1 MVWVRQYQGMSGK
14 QHSLCAGGPGGREHN
29 AQNAPNKQYA
39 NQLSQRH
46 GGDGRHSNVCSAH
59 HIGVVPFIKKEP
71 AVLVLL
77 GFAMIAVFMVLIMT
91 KKLTPVLALIIVPT
105 VFGLFAG
112 AGLGIGD
119 MVMDSMKSMTSTAAL
134 LMFAIIYFGLMIDV
148 GLFDPLVRFILRK
161 LGNDPAKVVLGT
173 ALLAAAVSL
182 DGDGSTTFIL
192 TTAAMLP
199 IYLRLKMSPVVL
211 TCVAGL
217 ANGTMNIVPWGG
229 PTARAATA
237 LKIDVNDVF
246 VPMIPSLIAG
256 LAVVLAFAWLLGL
269 QERNRL
275 RATQPEI
282 WGTPSTAEPF
292 TTDAFDGGSSAGGS
306 RTGGSGSAPVPAAG
320 GPGGL
325 SLEGSSVAVL
335 ERTETLVDDSD
346 TAMADTALD
355 PNRKTLRPKLQ
366 WFNLGLTVAVMGM
379 LIADLVPLP
388 YVFMVGSAIALL
400 VNFPKVKDQGAQLV
414 AHAPSIVAVVSMV
427 MAAAVLTGVLTGTGM
442 VEAMSAWLV
451 QIIPSDM
458 GPLMAVITG
467 VLSIPMTFFMS
478 NDAFYFGVLPVLAET
493 AGHYGISAADMARA
507 SITGQPFHMQSPLVP
522 AILLLVSLAKV
533 DLGDHHKKVLWR
545 SAVVSLV
552 MLGVGMLTGAI
563 GIG

>member
-1 MVWVRQYQGMSGK
+1 M
-14 QHSLCAGGPGGREHN
+14 
-29 AQNAPNKQYA
+29 
-39 NQLSQRH
+39 
-46 GGDGRHSNVCSAH
+46 
-59 HIGVVPFIKKEP
+59 KKEP

-119 MVMDSMKSMTSTAAL
+119 MVLDSMKSMTSTAAL

-173 ALLAAAVSL
+173 AVLAAAVSL

-199 IYLRLKMSPVVL
+199 VYLRLKMSPVVL

-217 ANGTMNIVPWGG
+217 ANGTMNILPWGG
-229 PTARAATA
+229 PTARAASA
-237 LKIDVNDVF
+237 LNLSVSDVF

-256 LAVVLAFAWLLGL
+256 LVVVFVFAWLLGL

-275 RATQPEI
+275 RATAPEI
-282 WGTPSTAEPF
+282 WDSADT
-292 TTDAFDGGSSAGGS
+292 FDGGTSPAGSGTGRFGSGRTGSGPAGGAAAAGSPSAG
-306 RTGGSGSAPVPAAG
+306 
-320 GPGGL
+320 
-325 SLEGSSVAVL
+325 GSSVAVL
-335 ERTETLVDDSD
+335 ERPEGLVDEHDS
-346 TAMADTALD
+346 AMADTALD
-355 PNRKTLRPKLQ
+355 PNRATLRPKLQ
-366 WFNLGLTVAVMGM
+366 WFNLGLTVAIMALLV
-379 LIADLVPLP
+379 ADLVPLP
-388 YVFMVGSAIALL
+388 FVFMVGSAIALL

-427 MAAAVLTGVLTGTGM
+427 MAAAVLTGVLNGTGM
-442 VEAMSAWLV
+442 VKAMSEWLV
-451 QIIPSDM
+451 AIIPADM
-458 GPLMAVITG
+458 GPFMAVITG

-478 NDAFYFGVLPVLAET
+478 NDAFYFGVLPVLSET
-493 AGHYGISAADMARA
+493 AAHYGISAADMARA
-507 SITGQPFHMQSPLVP
+507 SITGQPFHLQSPLVP

-545 SAVVSLV
+545 TAVVSLV
-552 MLGVGMLTGAI
+552 MLAVGVLTGAI

>member
-1 MVWVRQYQGMSGK
+1 M
-14 QHSLCAGGPGGREHN
+14 
-29 AQNAPNKQYA
+29 
-39 NQLSQRH
+39 
-46 GGDGRHSNVCSAH
+46 
-59 HIGVVPFIKKEP
+59 
-71 AVLVLL
+71 LVLL

-119 MVMDSMKSMTSTAAL
+119 MVLESMKSMTSTAAL

-148 GLFDPLVRFILRK
+148 GLFDPLVKFILRK

-173 ALLAAAVSL
+173 AILAAAVSL

-199 IYLRLKMSPVVL
+199 VYLRLKMSPVVL

-217 ANGTMNIVPWGG
+217 ANGTMNILPWGG

-237 LKIDVNDVF
+237 LHLDVNDVF

-256 LAVVLAFAWLLGL
+256 LVVVFAFAWLLGL

-275 RATQPEI
+275 RATSPEI
-282 WGTPSTAEPF
+282 WGTPDTAEPF
-292 TTDAFDGGSSAGGS
+292 TAEKFDGGPSEGGTAASSAGTGRSGS
-306 RTGGSGSAPVPAAG
+306 RNPGTGSPAVG
-320 GPGGL
+320 GYSP
-325 SLEGSSVAVL
+325 EGSSVAVL
-335 ERTETLVDDSD
+335 ERTETLVEEQDGGL
-346 TAMADTALD
+346 ADTALD
-355 PNRKTLRPKLQ
+355 PNRSTLRPKLF
-366 WFNLGLTVAVMGM
+366 WFNLGLTVAVMVM
-379 LIADLVPLP
+379 LVADLVPLP
-388 YVFMVGSAIALL
+388 FVFMVGSAIALV
-400 VNFPKVKDQGAQLV
+400 VNFPNVKEQGAQLV
-414 AHAPSIVAVVSMV
+414 AHSSSIVAVVSMV

-451 QIIPSDM
+451 QIIPTEM
-458 GPLMAVITG
+458 GPFLAVITG

-478 NDAFYFGVLPVLAET
+478 NDAFYFGVLPVLSET
-493 AGHYGISAADMARA
+493 AAHYGISAAEMARA
-507 SITGQPFHMQSPLVP
+507 SITGQPFHLQSPLVP

-545 SAVVSLV
+545 TAVVSLV
-552 MLGVGMLTGAI
+552 MLAVGMLTGAI

>member
-1 MVWVRQYQGMSGK
+1 M
-14 QHSLCAGGPGGREHN
+14 
-29 AQNAPNKQYA
+29 
-39 NQLSQRH
+39 
-46 GGDGRHSNVCSAH
+46 
-59 HIGVVPFIKKEP
+59 
-71 AVLVLL
+71 LVLL

-119 MVMDSMKSMTSTAAL
+119 MVLDSMKSMTSTAAL

-229 PTARAATA
+229 PTARAASA

-246 VPMIPSLIAG
+246 VPMIPSLIGG
-256 LAVVLAFAWLLGL
+256 LAVVLVFAWVLGL

-292 TTDAFDGGSSAGGS
+292 TAEGFDGGSTAGASG
-306 RTGGSGSAPVPAAG
+306 TGRGRRGSGSVPATG
-320 GPGGL
+320 GPAVGG
-325 SLEGSSVAVL
+325 SAPSTGVAVL
-335 ERTETLVDDSD
+335 ERTETLLDSTADDRDS
-346 TAMADTALD
+346 AMAGTALD

-400 VNFPKVKDQGAQLV
+400 VNFPHVKDQGAQLV
-414 AHAPSIVAVVSMV
+414 AHAQSIVAVVSMV

-478 NDAFYFGVLPVLAET
+478 NDAFYFGVLPVLSET
-493 AGHYGISAADMARA
+493 AAHYGISAAEMARA

-552 MLGVGMLTGAI
+552 MLGIGMLTGAI

>member
-1 MVWVRQYQGMSGK
+1 
-14 QHSLCAGGPGGREHN
+14 
-29 AQNAPNKQYA
+29 
-39 NQLSQRH
+39 
-46 GGDGRHSNVCSAH
+46 
-59 HIGVVPFIKKEP
+59 
-71 AVLVLL
+71 VLVLL

-119 MVMDSMKSMTSTAAL
+119 MVLDSMKSMTSTAAL

-173 ALLAAAVSL
+173 AILAAAVSL

-217 ANGTMNIVPWGG
+217 ANGTMNILPWGG

-237 LKIDVNDVF
+237 LKLDVNEVF

-256 LAVVLAFAWLLGL
+256 LVVVLVFSWLLGL

-275 RATQPEI
+275 RAVAPEI
-282 WGTPSTAEPF
+282 WGTPSSAEPF
-292 TTDAFDGGSSAGGS
+292 SAEAFDGGKFDGGTTAAGMA
-306 RTGGSGSAPVPAAG
+306 GGSGSGRGRKGSGPAPA
-320 GPGGL
+320 GL
-325 SLEGSSVAVL
+325 SPVGSSVAVL
-335 ERTETLVDDSD
+335 ERPETLVDDGDS
-346 TAMADTALD
+346 AMADTALD

-366 WFNLGLTVAVMGM
+366 WFNLGLTVAVMVM
-379 LIADLVPLP
+379 LVADLVPLP
-388 YVFMVGSAIALL
+388 FVFMVGSAIALL
-400 VNFPKVKDQGAQLV
+400 VNFPRVKDQGAQLI

-427 MAAAVLTGVLTGTGM
+427 MAAAVLTGVLKGTGM

-451 QIIPSDM
+451 QIIPTSM
-458 GPLMAVITG
+458 GPFMAVITG

-478 NDAFYFGVLPVLAET
+478 NDAFYFGVLPVLSET
-493 AGHYGISAADMARA
+493 AAHYGVSAAEMARA
-507 SITGQPFHMQSPLVP
+507 SITGQPFHLQSPLVP

-545 SAVVSLV
+545 TAVISLV

>member
-1 MVWVRQYQGMSGK
+1 
-14 QHSLCAGGPGGREHN
+14 
-29 AQNAPNKQYA
+29 
-39 NQLSQRH
+39 
-46 GGDGRHSNVCSAH
+46 
-59 HIGVVPFIKKEP
+59 
-71 AVLVLL
+71 VLVLL

-229 PTARAATA
+229 PTARAASA
-237 LKIDVNDVF
+237 LKIDVNEVF

-256 LAVVLAFAWLLGL
+256 LAVVLVFAWVLGL

-275 RATQPEI
+275 RATQPEL
-282 WGTPSTAEPF
+282 WGTPETAE
-292 TTDAFDGGSSAGGS
+292 AFDGGAPAGGG
-306 RTGGSGSAPVPAAG
+306 RTGRGSAPVPATG
-320 GPGGL
+320 GPAVGG
-325 SLEGSSVAVL
+325 SPEGSSVAVL
-335 ERTETLVDDSD
+335 ERTELLVDDSD

-366 WFNLGLTVAVMGM
+366 WFNLALTVAVMGM

-400 VNFPKVKDQGAQLV
+400 VNFPHVKDQGAQLV

-451 QIIPSDM
+451 QIIPSSM

-478 NDAFYFGVLPVLAET
+478 NDAFYFGVLPVLSET
-493 AGHYGISAADMARA
+493 AAHYGISAAEMARA

-545 SAVVSLV
+545 SAVVALV
-552 MLGVGMLTGAI
+552 MLGVGILTGAI
-563 GIG
+563 GIH

>member
-1 MVWVRQYQGMSGK
+1 M
-14 QHSLCAGGPGGREHN
+14 
-29 AQNAPNKQYA
+29 
-39 NQLSQRH
+39 
-46 GGDGRHSNVCSAH
+46 
-59 HIGVVPFIKKEP
+59 
-71 AVLVLL
+71 LVLL

-105 VFGLFAG
+105 IFGLFAG
-112 AGLGIGD
+112 AGLGIGP

-173 ALLAAAVSL
+173 AILAAAVSL

-199 IYLRLKMSPVVL
+199 VYLRLKMSPVVL

-217 ANGTMNIVPWGG
+217 ANGTMNILPWGG

-237 LKIDVNDVF
+237 LKLDVNDVF
-246 VPMIPSLIAG
+246 VPMVPSLIAG
-256 LAVVLAFAWLLGL
+256 LIVVLAFSWLLGL

-275 RATQPEI
+275 HSVAPEI
-282 WGTPSTAEPF
+282 WGDG
-292 TTDAFDGGSSAGGS
+292 DAGMSDGGAGRFGFGRRGAGPKASGPAGGTS
-306 RTGGSGSAPVPAAG
+306 AVGSPSTGGSA
-320 GPGGL
+320 
-325 SLEGSSVAVL
+325 VAVL
-335 ERTETLVDDSD
+335 ERTEELVDDRDS
-346 TAMADTALD
+346 AMADTALD
-355 PNRKTLRPKLQ
+355 PNRKTLRPKLF
-366 WFNLGLTVAVMGM
+366 WFNLGLTVAVMGT
-379 LIADLVPLP
+379 LVANVVPLP
-388 YVFMVGSAIALL
+388 FVFMVGSAVALL
-400 VNFPKVKDQGAQLV
+400 VNFPKVKDQGAQLI

-427 MAAAVLTGVLTGTGM
+427 MAAAVLTGVLNGTGM
-442 VEAMSAWLV
+442 VKAMSTWLV
-451 QIIPSDM
+451 QVIPADM

-467 VLSIPMTFFMS
+467 LLSIPMTFFMS
-478 NDAFYFGVLPVLAET
+478 NDAFYFGVLPVLSET
-493 AGHYGISAADMARA
+493 AAHYGVGAADMARA
-507 SITGQPFHMQSPLVP
+507 SITGQPFHLQSPLVP

-545 SAVVSLV
+545 TAVISLV
-552 MLGVGMLTGAI
+552 MLGVGVLTGAI

>member
-1 MVWVRQYQGMSGK
+1 
-14 QHSLCAGGPGGREHN
+14 
-29 AQNAPNKQYA
+29 
-39 NQLSQRH
+39 
-46 GGDGRHSNVCSAH
+46 
-59 HIGVVPFIKKEP
+59 
-71 AVLVLL
+71 VLVLL

-229 PTARAATA
+229 PTARAASA
-237 LKIDVNDVF
+237 LKIDVNEVF

-256 LAVVLAFAWLLGL
+256 LAVVLVFAWVLGL

-275 RATQPEI
+275 RATQPEL
-282 WGTPSTAEPF
+282 WGTPETAE
-292 TTDAFDGGSSAGGS
+292 AFDGGAPAGGG
-306 RTGGSGSAPVPAAG
+306 RTGRGGSGGSGRGFAPVPATG
-320 GPGGL
+320 GPAVGG
-325 SLEGSSVAVL
+325 SPEGSSVAVL
-335 ERTETLVDDSD
+335 ERTELLVDDSD

-366 WFNLGLTVAVMGM
+366 WFNLALTVAVMGM

-400 VNFPKVKDQGAQLV
+400 VNFPHVKDQGAQLV

-451 QIIPSDM
+451 QIIPSSM

-478 NDAFYFGVLPVLAET
+478 NDAFYFGVLPVLSET
-493 AGHYGISAADMARA
+493 AAHYGISAAEMARA

-545 SAVVSLV
+545 SAVVALV
-552 MLGVGMLTGAI
+552 MLGVGILTGAI
-563 GIG
+563 GIH

>member
-1 MVWVRQYQGMSGK
+1 M
-14 QHSLCAGGPGGREHN
+14 
-29 AQNAPNKQYA
+29 
-39 NQLSQRH
+39 
-46 GGDGRHSNVCSAH
+46 
-59 HIGVVPFIKKEP
+59 
-71 AVLVLL
+71 LVLL

-173 ALLAAAVSL
+173 AILAAAVSL

-217 ANGTMNIVPWGG
+217 ANGTMNILPWGG
-229 PTARAATA
+229 PTARAASA

-256 LAVVLAFAWLLGL
+256 LVVVFVFSWLLGL

-275 RATQPEI
+275 RATAPGI
-282 WGTPSTAEPF
+282 WGDLSDPAE
-292 TTDAFDGGSSAGGS
+292 AFDGGTPAVGGSSLSGGSRSGHSGSKGDAPAGGS
-306 RTGGSGSAPVPAAG
+306 PAVEGSA
-320 GPGGL
+320 
-325 SLEGSSVAVL
+325 VAVL
-335 ERTETLVDDSD
+335 DHPELVDDKDS
-346 TAMADTALD
+346 AMADTALD

-366 WFNLGLTVAVMGM
+366 WFNLGLTAAVMGI

-400 VNFPKVKDQGAQLV
+400 VNFPRVKDQATQLI

-451 QIIPSDM
+451 NIIPSQM
-458 GPLMAVITG
+458 GPFMAVITG

-493 AGHYGISAADMARA
+493 ASHYGISAADMARA
-507 SITGQPFHMQSPLVP
+507 SITGQPFHLQSPLVP

-545 SAVVSLV
+545 TAVISLV
-552 MLGVGMLTGAI
+552 MLGVGVLTGAI

>member
-1 MVWVRQYQGMSGK
+1 M
-14 QHSLCAGGPGGREHN
+14 
-29 AQNAPNKQYA
+29 
-39 NQLSQRH
+39 
-46 GGDGRHSNVCSAH
+46 
-59 HIGVVPFIKKEP
+59 
-71 AVLVLL
+71 LVLL

-119 MVMDSMKSMTSTAAL
+119 MVLDSMKSMTSTAAL

-148 GLFDPLVRFILRK
+148 GLFDPLVKFILRK

-173 ALLAAAVSL
+173 AILAAAVSL

-199 IYLRLKMSPVVL
+199 VYLRLKMSPVVL

-217 ANGTMNIVPWGG
+217 ANGTMNILPWGG

-237 LKIDVNDVF
+237 LKLDVNDVF

-256 LAVVLAFAWLLGL
+256 LVVVFGFAWLLGL

-275 RATQPEI
+275 RAIAPEI
-282 WGTPSTAEPF
+282 WGTPDTAEPF
-292 TTDAFDGGSSAGGS
+292 TAEKFTGGTSDGGTAAASAGTGRSGS
-306 RTGGSGSAPVPAAG
+306 RTPGTGSPAVGGYSP
-320 GPGGL
+320 
-325 SLEGSSVAVL
+325 EGSSVAVL
-335 ERTETLVDDSD
+335 ERTERLVEEQDGGL
-346 TAMADTALD
+346 ADTALD
-355 PNRKTLRPKLQ
+355 PNRSTLRPKLS
-366 WFNLGLTVAVMGM
+366 WFNLVLTVAVMVM
-379 LIADLVPLP
+379 LVADLVPLP
-388 YVFMVGSAIALL
+388 FVFMVGSAIALM
-400 VNFPKVKDQGAQLV
+400 VNFPRVKEQGAQLI

-427 MAAAVLTGVLTGTGM
+427 MAAAVLTGVLKGTGM

-458 GPLMAVITG
+458 GPFMAVITG

-478 NDAFYFGVLPVLAET
+478 NDAFYFGVLPVLSET
-493 AGHYGISAADMARA
+493 AAHYGISAAEMARA
-507 SITGQPFHMQSPLVP
+507 SITGQPFHLQSPLVP

-545 SAVVSLV
+545 TAVVSLV

>member
-1 MVWVRQYQGMSGK
+1 
-14 QHSLCAGGPGGREHN
+14 
-29 AQNAPNKQYA
+29 
-39 NQLSQRH
+39 
-46 GGDGRHSNVCSAH
+46 
-59 HIGVVPFIKKEP
+59 
-71 AVLVLL
+71 VLVLL

-105 VFGLFAG
+105 IFGLFAG
-112 AGLGIGD
+112 AGLGIGP

-161 LGNDPAKVVLGT
+161 LGNDPAKVVVGT
-173 ALLAAAVSL
+173 AILAAAVSL

-199 IYLRLKMSPVVL
+199 VYLRLKMSPVVL

-217 ANGTMNIVPWGG
+217 ANGTMNILPWGG

-246 VPMIPSLIAG
+246 VPMVPSLIAG
-256 LAVVLAFAWLLGL
+256 LIVVLVFSWLLGL

-275 RATQPEI
+275 RSTAPEI
-282 WGTPSTAEPF
+282 WGDGGTFEGGTF
-292 TTDAFDGGSSAGGS
+292 DGGTFDGGSSATGGAG
-306 RTGGSGSAPVPAAG
+306 RTGFGRKGSTPTEGLPTG
-320 GPGGL
+320 GG
-325 SLEGSSVAVL
+325 SVAVL
-335 ERTETLVDDSD
+335 ERTDVLVDDRD

-355 PNRKTLRPKLQ
+355 PNRKTLRPKLF
-366 WFNLGLTVAVMGM
+366 WFNLALTVAVM
-379 LIADLVPLP
+379 ATLVANVIPLP
-388 YVFMVGSAIALL
+388 FVFMVGSAIALL
-400 VNFPKVKDQGAQLV
+400 VNFPKVKEQGAQLI

-427 MAAAVLTGVLTGTGM
+427 MAAAVLTGVLNGTGM
-442 VEAMSAWLV
+442 VKAMSEWLV
-451 QIIPSDM
+451 QIIPADM
-458 GPLMAVITG
+458 GPFMAIITG

-478 NDAFYFGVLPVLAET
+478 NDAFYFGALPVLSET
-493 AGHYGISAADMARA
+493 AAHYGVSAADMARA
-507 SITGQPFHMQSPLVP
+507 SITGQPFHLQSPLVP

-533 DLGDHHKKVLWR
+533 ELGDHHKKVLWR
-545 SAVVSLV
+545 TGVISLV
-552 MLGVGMLTGAI
+552 MLAVGVLTGAI

>member
-1 MVWVRQYQGMSGK
+1 
-14 QHSLCAGGPGGREHN
+14 
-29 AQNAPNKQYA
+29 
-39 NQLSQRH
+39 
-46 GGDGRHSNVCSAH
+46 
-59 HIGVVPFIKKEP
+59 
-71 AVLVLL
+71 VLVLL

-229 PTARAATA
+229 PTARAASA
-237 LKIDVNDVF
+237 LKIDVNEVF
-246 VPMIPSLIAG
+246 VPMIPSLAAG
-256 LAVVLAFAWLLGL
+256 LAVVLVFAWVLGL

-282 WGTPSTAEPF
+282 WGVPDTAE
-292 TTDAFDGGSSAGGS
+292 AFDGGTPAGG
-306 RTGGSGSAPVPAAG
+306 TGTGTGTFSGAGRKGNNPGGAVPAVDGSA
-320 GPGGL
+320 
-325 SLEGSSVAVL
+325 GSSVAVL
-335 ERTETLVDDSD
+335 ERTETLVDEDN
-346 TAMADTALD
+346 TAMAGTALD
-355 PNRKTLRPKLQ
+355 PNRTTLRPKLQ
-366 WFNLGLTVAVMGM
+366 WFNLALTVAVMGM

-400 VNFPKVKDQGAQLV
+400 VNFPKVKDQGAQLI

-427 MAAAVLTGVLTGTGM
+427 MAAAVLTGVLKGTGM

-451 QIIPSDM
+451 QIIPSSM
-458 GPLMAVITG
+458 GPFMAVITG
-467 VLSIPMTFFMS
+467 LLSIPMTFFMS
-478 NDAFYFGVLPVLAET
+478 NDAFYFGVLPVLSET
-493 AGHYGISAADMARA
+493 AAHYGISGAEMARA

-545 SAVVSLV
+545 AAVVSLV
-552 MLGVGMLTGAI
+552 MLGIGVLTGAI

>member
-1 MVWVRQYQGMSGK
+1 M
-14 QHSLCAGGPGGREHN
+14 
-29 AQNAPNKQYA
+29 
-39 NQLSQRH
+39 
-46 GGDGRHSNVCSAH
+46 
-59 HIGVVPFIKKEP
+59 
-71 AVLVLL
+71 LVLL

-246 VPMIPSLIAG
+246 VPMLPSLLAG
-256 LAVVLAFAWLLGL
+256 IAVVLAFAWLLGI

-282 WGTPSTAEPF
+282 WGVPETAE
-292 TTDAFDGGSSAGGS
+292 AFDGGTAGGGPV
-306 RTGGSGSAPVPAAG
+306 TGGGKVAAPSGGAPAVG
-320 GPGGL
+320 GT
-325 SLEGSSVAVL
+325 SVAVL

-355 PNRKTLRPKLQ
+355 PNRKSLRPKLQ

-400 VNFPKVKDQGAQLV
+400 VNFPHVKDQANQLI

-478 NDAFYFGVLPVLAET
+478 NDAFYFGVLPVLSET
-493 AGHYGISAADMARA
+493 AAHYGISAAEMARA

-552 MLGVGMLTGAI
+552 MLAVGMLTGAI

>member
-1 MVWVRQYQGMSGK
+1 M
-14 QHSLCAGGPGGREHN
+14 
-29 AQNAPNKQYA
+29 
-39 NQLSQRH
+39 
-46 GGDGRHSNVCSAH
+46 
-59 HIGVVPFIKKEP
+59 
-71 AVLVLL
+71 LVLL

-119 MVMDSMKSMTSTAAL
+119 MVMDAMKSMTSTAAL

-246 VPMIPSLIAG
+246 VPMLPSLIG
-256 LAVVLAFAWLLGL
+256 GIAVVLAFAWLLGL

-275 RATQPEI
+275 RATAPEI
-282 WGTPSTAEPF
+282 WGVPDTAEG
-292 TTDAFDGGSSAGGS
+292 FDGSTPAGGS
-306 RTGGSGSAPVPAAG
+306 GTGRGRKGTN
-320 GPGGL
+320 PGGAAPAVG
-325 SLEGSSVAVL
+325 GSSVAVL
-335 ERTETLVDDSD
+335 EHTEDLVDDSD

-355 PNRKTLRPKLQ
+355 PNRSTLRPKLF
-366 WFNLGLTVAVMGM
+366 WFNLVLTVAVMGM

-400 VNFPKVKDQGAQLV
+400 VNFPHVKDQAAQIV
-414 AHAPSIVAVVSMV
+414 AHAPSVVAVVSMV

-451 QIIPSDM
+451 QIIPSSM

-478 NDAFYFGVLPVLAET
+478 NDAFYFGVLPVLSET
-493 AGHYGISAADMARA
+493 AGHYGISAAEMARA

-552 MLGVGMLTGAI
+552 MLGIGVLTGAI

>member
-1 MVWVRQYQGMSGK
+1 M
-14 QHSLCAGGPGGREHN
+14 
-29 AQNAPNKQYA
+29 
-39 NQLSQRH
+39 
-46 GGDGRHSNVCSAH
+46 
-59 HIGVVPFIKKEP
+59 KKEP

-112 AGLGIGD
+112 AGLGIGP

-173 ALLAAAVSL
+173 AVLAAAVSL

-199 IYLRLKMSPVVL
+199 VYLRLKMSPVVL

-217 ANGTMNIVPWGG
+217 ANGTMNILPWGG
-229 PTARAATA
+229 PTARAASA
-237 LKIDVNDVF
+237 LNLSVSDVF

-256 LAVVLAFAWLLGL
+256 LVVVFVFAWLLGL

-275 RATQPEI
+275 RATAPEI
-282 WGTPSTAEPF
+282 WDSADT
-292 TTDAFDGGSSAGGS
+292 FDGGTSPAGSGTGRFGSGRTGSGPAGGAAAAGSPSAG
-306 RTGGSGSAPVPAAG
+306 
-320 GPGGL
+320 
-325 SLEGSSVAVL
+325 GSSVAVL
-335 ERTETLVDDSD
+335 ERPEGLVDEHDS
-346 TAMADTALD
+346 AMADTALD
-355 PNRKTLRPKLQ
+355 PNRATLRPKLQ
-366 WFNLGLTVAVMGM
+366 WFNLGLTVAIMALLV
-379 LIADLVPLP
+379 ADLVPLP
-388 YVFMVGSAIALL
+388 FVFMVGSAIALL

-427 MAAAVLTGVLTGTGM
+427 MAAAVLTGVLNGTGM
-442 VEAMSAWLV
+442 VKAMSEWLV
-451 QIIPSDM
+451 AIIPADM
-458 GPLMAVITG
+458 GPFMAVITG

-478 NDAFYFGVLPVLAET
+478 NDAFYFGVLPVLSET
-493 AGHYGISAADMARA
+493 AAHYGVSAADMARA
-507 SITGQPFHMQSPLVP
+507 SITGQPFHLQSPLVP

-545 SAVVSLV
+545 TAVVSLV
-552 MLGVGMLTGAI
+552 MLAVGVLTGAI
-563 GIG
+563 GIA

>member
-1 MVWVRQYQGMSGK
+1 M
-14 QHSLCAGGPGGREHN
+14 
-29 AQNAPNKQYA
+29 
-39 NQLSQRH
+39 
-46 GGDGRHSNVCSAH
+46 
-59 HIGVVPFIKKEP
+59 
-71 AVLVLL
+71 LVLL

-148 GLFDPLVRFILRK
+148 GLFDPLVKFILRK

-173 ALLAAAVSL
+173 AILAAAVSL

-199 IYLRLKMSPVVL
+199 VYLRLKMSPVVL

-217 ANGTMNIVPWGG
+217 ANGTMNILPWGG

-237 LKIDVNDVF
+237 LNLDVNDVF
-246 VPMIPSLIAG
+246 VPMVPSLIVG
-256 LAVVLAFAWLLGL
+256 LLVVLVFAWLLGL

-275 RATQPEI
+275 RTTAPEI
-282 WGTPSTAEPF
+282 WGDVADPSE
-292 TTDAFDGGSSAGGS
+292 AFDGGTGRGGS
-306 RTGGSGSAPVPAAG
+306 VAAGSGPGSGFGAGRFGFGRNGSTAGKPGTGGGSG
-320 GPGGL
+320 
-325 SLEGSSVAVL
+325 VAVL
-335 ERTETLVDDSD
+335 EDPATLVDDHD

-355 PNRKTLRPKLQ
+355 PNRSTLRPKLF
-366 WFNLGLTVAVMGM
+366 WFNLGLTVAVMVV
-379 LIADLVPLP
+379 LVANIVPLP
-388 YVFMVGSAIALL
+388 FVFMVGSAIALL
-400 VNFPKVKDQGAQLV
+400 VNFPKVKDQGAQLI

-427 MAAAVLTGVLTGTGM
+427 MAAAVLTGVLNGTGM
-442 VEAMSAWLV
+442 VKAMSEWLV
-451 QIIPSDM
+451 QIIPADM
-458 GPLMAVITG
+458 GPFMAIITG
-467 VLSIPMTFFMS
+467 LLSIPMTFFMS
-478 NDAFYFGVLPVLAET
+478 NDAFYFGVLPVLSET
-493 AGHYGISAADMARA
+493 AAHYGVDAVDMARA
-507 SITGQPFHMQSPLVP
+507 SITGQPFHLQSPLVP

-545 SAVVSLV
+545 TAVVSVV
-552 MLGVGMLTGAI
+552 MLAVGVLTGAI